1 MPDSRK
7 HLYAASCNPPRRAK
21 RLPVPELPLDLAQEH
36 PDMSLPRPILPKNL
50 SHPMKPTTNPVL
62 SDEHAMPAQ
71 HAPAPSKRG
80 RKPGP
85 LSRTAREAQRRL
97 NHSIIEKAR
106 RTKINEALA
115 TLKQLVPADY
125 GYPKPPADEDDEDE
139 GNEDEEYQQGTK
151 KPKSKKT
158 GKKEEKEKEFKLEIL
173 VRTVTFMQDLIKR
186 VAVLEEGAIPPQPCP
201 TCAGPGS
208 ADPKKRKR
216 SHLDEIGGEPQSNQ
230 RPRETN
236 RPRRLTESSSGGS
249 SYPDNTV
256 QPQRTPLTQPQSDAR
271 LPSISSWLPI
281 SVIDPSLLPP
291 PPPQRTPPTPRSY
304 LPSPPSSTHFDPVRT
319 SLVPPALSL
328 GPIALAAPGPATAMS
343 STRPRA
349 SSTLSSVSTQ
359 SRTPEDESAAS
370 LLLQISASSPPFRA
384 LSSSSTYGLP
394 DPSKFTLHASESAN
408 KSKLGVLKAQT
419 PGSLLGLNHHT
430 GSRSGSE
437 SGKQ

>member
-1 MPDSRK
+1 MPDNRK

-21 RLPVPELPLDLAQEH
+21 RLPVPESPLDLAQEH

-50 SHPMKPTTNPVL
+50 PHSMKPTTNPVL
-62 SDEHAMPAQ
+62 SDEHAVPAQ
-71 HAPAPSKRG
+71 QAPAPSKRG

-125 GYPKPPADEDDEDE
+125 GYTKPPTDEDDEDE
-139 GNEDEEYQQGTK
+139 DNEDEEYQHGTK
-151 KPKSKKT
+151 KPMSKKT

-173 VRTVTFMQDLIKR
+173 VRTVSFMQDLIKK
-186 VAVLEEGAIPPQPCP
+186 VAVLEEGATSPQPCP
-201 TCAGPGS
+201 SCTGS
-208 ADPKKRKR
+208 GSGDPKKRKR
-216 SHLDEIGGEPQSNQ
+216 SHLDEVDGKTQSDQ
-230 RPRETN
+230 SPREKN
-236 RPRRLTESSSGGS
+236 RPRRLTGSSSSGGS
-249 SYPDNTV
+249 SYPNNT
-256 QPQRTPLTQPQSDAR
+256 QRTPLTQPQSDAR
-271 LPSISSWLPI
+271 LPSISSWLPM
-281 SVIDPSLLPP
+281 SVIDPSLL

-328 GPIALAAPGPATAMS
+328 GPIALAAPSATATS

-349 SSTLSSVSTQ
+349 SSIQ

-394 DPSKFTLHASESAN
+394 DPSKFTLHPSESV
-408 KSKLGVLKAQT
+408 KLGVLKAQT
-419 PGSLLGLNHHT
+419 PGSLLGLNHRT
-430 GSRSGSE
+430 GGLSGSGSE

>member
-7 HLYAASCNPPRRAK
+7 HLYAACCNPPRRAK
-21 RLPVPELPLDLAQEH
+21 RLPVAELPLDLTQED
-36 PDMSLPRPILPKNL
+36 PDMSLPRQILPKNL
-50 SHPMKPTTNPVL
+50 SHPMKPTTNPV
-62 SDEHAMPAQ
+62 SDEHAVPAQ
-71 HAPAPSKRG
+71 HAPVPSKRG

-125 GYPKPPADEDDEDE
+125 GCSKPPADDEDE
-139 GNEDEEYQQGTK
+139 DNEDEEYQQGTK
-151 KPKSKKT
+151 KPKSKKA

-173 VRTVTFMQDLIKR
+173 VRTVSFMQDLIKR
-186 VAVLEEGAIPPQPCP
+186 VAVLEEGALSPQPCP
-201 TCAGPGS
+201 TCTDSGS
-208 ADPKKRKR
+208 TDAKKRKR
-216 SHLDEIGGEPQSNQ
+216 PHLDEIDGEPQSDQ
-230 RPRETN
+230 PPRETN

-328 GPIALAAPGPATAMS
+328 GPIALAATGPS

-384 LSSSSTYGLP
+384 LPSSSTYGLP
-394 DPSKFTLHASESAN
+394 DPSKFTLHASDSAN
-408 KSKLGVLKAQT
+408 NAKPGVLKAQT
-419 PGSLLGLNHHT
+419 PGSLLGLNHRT
-430 GSRSGSE
+430 GSASGSGG
-437 SGKQ
+437 GKQ

>member
-1 MPDSRK
+1 
-7 HLYAASCNPPRRAK
+7 
-21 RLPVPELPLDLAQEH
+21 
-36 PDMSLPRPILPKNL
+36 MSLPRPILPKNL
-50 SHPMKPTTNPVL
+50 SHSMKPTTNPVL
-62 SDEHAMPAQ
+62 SDEHAVPAQ

-125 GYPKPPADEDDEDE
+125 GYSKPPADEDDEDE
-139 GNEDEEYQQGTK
+139 DNEDEEYQQGTK

-173 VRTVTFMQDLIKR
+173 VRTVSFMQDLIKR
-186 VAVLEEGAIPPQPCP
+186 VAVLEEGAISPQPCP
-201 TCAGPGS
+201 TCAGSGS

-216 SHLDEIGGEPQSNQ
+216 SRLDEIDGEPQSHQ
-230 RPRETN
+230 PPRETN
-236 RPRRLTESSSGGS
+236 RPRRLTESSSSGGS

-304 LPSPPSSTHFDPVRT
+304 LPSPPSSTPFDPIRT
-319 SLVPPALSL
+319 SLVPPLLSL
-328 GPIALAAPGPATAMS
+328 GPIALAATGPATATS

-349 SSTLSSVSTQ
+349 SSTRSSQ

-408 KSKLGVLKAQT
+408 NSKLGILKAQT
-419 PGSLLGLNHHT
+419 PGSLLGLNHRT
-430 GSRSGSE
+430 GSLSGSGE
-437 SGKQ
+437 TRKQ